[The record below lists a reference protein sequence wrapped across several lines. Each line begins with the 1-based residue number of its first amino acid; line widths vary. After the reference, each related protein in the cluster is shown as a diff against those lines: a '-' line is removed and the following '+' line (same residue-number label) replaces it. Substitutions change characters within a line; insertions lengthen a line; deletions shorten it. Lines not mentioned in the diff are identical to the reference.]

1 MKRLGII
8 NTEYLFKSIESMF
21 FIEIAIYKAI
31 KKRLDTKN
39 GSIKND
45 KPKKTNNKKGKKAKN
60 KKKYPVI
67 YSKHAFLFNSIIMV
81 LFVVSSVIEMALT
94 LLWTMALSVCRFIL
108 LLVKNDKETICE
120 DTVSSNLDDLIDRSN
135 VIDLQE
141 ALNKRA
147 SNESKKAL
155 PQ

>member
-21 FIEIAIYKAI
+21 FIEISIYKAI

-45 KPKKTNNKKGKKAKN
+45 KPTKTKNTKGKKAKN
-60 KKKYPVI
+60 KRKYPVI
-67 YSKHAFLFNSIIMV
+67 YSRHALLFNSIIMV
-81 LFVVSSVIEMALT
+81 LFVISSTIEMVLT
-94 LLWTMALSVCRFIL
+94 LLGKMTLSVCKFIL

-120 DTVSSNLDDLIDRSN
+120 DTVSSNLDVVVDDSN
-135 VIDLQE
+135 VINFQE
-141 ALNKRA
+141 ALNRRVSK
-147 SNESKKAL
+147 ETKKAL